1 MGLVCVR
8 CNFGKCYQKKEHLNT
23 NVDNI
28 NKNIF

>member
-1 MGLVCVR
+1 MGLVCDK
-8 CNFGKCYQKKEHLNT
+8 CNCGKYYKKKEHLNT